1 MEDEMEIDNID
12 EDFLNYILEE
22 NQTINRNYQN
32 SKIMNEQIYQNDEI
46 MRIKSDN
53 NKFYE
58 NQEFQNNSINY
69 LISCSNFISYN
80 TDNNCNSIYEAKQKI
95 KNNFNKINLAEKNS
109 DSNNNELKN
118 ELNGIKDKIFKQK
131 FRENNEYK
139 NLCDL
144 IKQDN
149 FDEKMKND
157 EEFRSSVFLNK
168 FFIYNEKSKDIIN
181 KYSHLLPNY
190 ICNIIKEKF
199 ENNKDNF
206 F

>member
-1 MEDEMEIDNID
+1 MDID
-12 EDFLNYILEE
+12 EDIINYILDE
-22 NQTINRNYQN
+22 NQNIVRNYQN
-32 SKIMNEQIYQNDEI
+32 SKMMNNQIHKNDDEI
-46 MRIKSDN
+46 LKLNSDN
-53 NKFYE
+53 NKFHE
-58 NQEFQNNSINY
+58 NQQIQNNSINY
-69 LISCSNFISYN
+69 LTSCSDFIFYN
-80 TDNNCNSIYEAKQKI
+80 SDNDFNSIYEAKQKI
-95 KNNFNKINLAEKNS
+95 KNNFNKINLTEKNS
-109 DSNNNELKN
+109 DSNNSELKN

-131 FRENNEYK
+131 FKENNEYK

-157 EEFRSSVFLNK
+157 EEFRISVFLNK

-190 ICNIIKEKF
+190 IYNIIKEKF

>member
-32 SKIMNEQIYQNDEI
+32 SKIMNEQIFQNDEI

-80 TDNNCNSIYEAKQKI
+80 TENDCNSIYEAKQKI

-109 DSNNNELKN
+109 DNNNELKN

-131 FRENNEYK
+131 FKENNEYK

-157 EEFRSSVFLNK
+157 EEFRISVFLNK

-190 ICNIIKEKF
+190 ISNIIKEKF